1 MKEPQPGTCFAF
13 PTPELA
19 KYSSA
24 SSRCYS
30 RKRHRSSWPFG
41 RTGLGQER
49 THNPGSPGDGRASH
63 AEGGRSP
70 PVSSALLP
78 GAPLGRTG
86 RATRPGRRRP
96 LSPRLLSTAPLRGRA
111 TRGEAA
117 PHLLARLPSVPSA
130 RPAHLDGRRERE
142 LGDARPRGRTRLL
155 PSPALPPGKQIPEL
169 NGNTQKVPSLTPN
182 STTRLG

>member
-1 MKEPQPGTCFAF
+1 MFRISYSRACQVFICVLPVLFQKASPLQLAFWKDRAGSGAHPQPGL
-13 PTPELA
+13 PWRREGEPRGGGPL
-19 KYSSA
+19 SPHLLSPA
-24 SSRCYS
+24 SR
-30 RKRHRSSWPFG
+30 
-41 RTGLGQER
+41 
-49 THNPGSPGDGRASH
+49 GSPGEDRTSH
-63 AEGGRSP
+63 AAGQTEAALP
-70 PVSSALLP
+70 P
-78 GAPLGRTG
+78 
-86 RATRPGRRRP
+86 
-96 LSPRLLSTAPLRGRA
+96 SPRPAPLRGRA

-117 PHLLARLPSVPSA
+117 PHLLTRLPSVPSA